1 LRDDSQPKT
10 KIVVLSAVWLSAD
23 CYISQVA
30 VFKTYPAKLTYKT
43 GAIARVKHFCLK
55 RANFL
60 SLLDK
65 VSAKTNVRLQKLY
78 QIPYWV

>member
-1 LRDDSQPKT
+1 M
-10 KIVVLSAVWLSAD
+10 LSAV

-30 VFKTYPAKLTYKT
+30 VFKYYPAKLTYKT
-43 GAIARVKHFCLK
+43 GTIARVKHFYLK